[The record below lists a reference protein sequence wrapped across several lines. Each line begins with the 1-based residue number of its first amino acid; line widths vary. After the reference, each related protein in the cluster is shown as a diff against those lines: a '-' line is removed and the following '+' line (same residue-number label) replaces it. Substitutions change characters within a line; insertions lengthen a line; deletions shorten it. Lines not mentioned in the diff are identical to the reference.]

1 MLRNNA
7 DARRCLYF
15 ELGPTCGAPDK
26 IMKNIFVL
34 DCFDE
39 QAKRV
44 LAKVAL

>member
-1 MLRNNA
+1 MIIFRA
-7 DARRCLYF
+7 WA
-15 ELGPTCGAPDK
+15 TCGAPDE